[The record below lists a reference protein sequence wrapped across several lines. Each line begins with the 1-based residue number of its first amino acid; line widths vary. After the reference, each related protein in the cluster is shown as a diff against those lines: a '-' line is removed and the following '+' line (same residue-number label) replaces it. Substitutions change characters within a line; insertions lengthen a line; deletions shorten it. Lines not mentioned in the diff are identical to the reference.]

1 MSQKNRK
8 NKAKY
13 FSNLKFNT
21 LEQIRKRRSKASI
34 IKILYMMLSTFIYWL

>member
-1 MSQKNRK
+1 MSQKTVRTKQN
-8 NKAKY
+8 N

-21 LEQIRKRRSKASI
+21 PEQIRKRRSKDSI